1 MPRARSA
8 PGPRARRA
16 RPAPRRTSLRTGDG
30 RAPAPAPPRR
40 RSPARRVAAGQPR
53 ARRRSDLSEI
63 CWGSG
68 GRAPCKDPSMRESEY
83 LSSGDV
89 AQILGVSREYVVR
102 LDDRLRPA
110 RTRMGQRIYR
120 RDAVETF
127 RREREDVRRRVEAVK
142 AQATDR

>member
-1 MPRARSA
+1 
-8 PGPRARRA
+8 
-16 RPAPRRTSLRTGDG
+16 
-30 RAPAPAPPRR
+30 
-40 RSPARRVAAGQPR
+40 
-53 ARRRSDLSEI
+53 
-63 CWGSG
+63 
-68 GRAPCKDPSMRESEY
+68 MRESEY